1 MADIDLHI
9 GGHVYTLSC
18 AEGEEADLLR
28 LAAMVDGEISRA
40 RSLIG
45 GMTEARQ
52 LLFAAI
58 FLAERV
64 TDGTT
69 KNRPLPAAD
78 LASLAG
84 LAERIEAVGSRLSSL
99 ASAGT

>member
-1 MADIDLHI
+1 MADVDLHI

-18 AEGEEADLLR
+18 AEGEEPDLIR
-28 LAAMVDGEISRA
+28 LAAMVDAEVARA
-40 RSLIG
+40 RTLVG

-64 TDGTT
+64 GE
-69 KNRPLPAAD
+69 NGSGASAVSAAR
-78 LASLAG
+78 LTG
-84 LAERIEAVGSRLSSL
+84 LAERIEQVGARLSQL
-99 ASAGT
+99 VDGGA

>member
-1 MADIDLHI
+1 MADVDLHI

-18 AEGEEADLLR
+18 AEGEEPDLMR
-28 LAAMVDGEISRA
+28 LAAMVDAEVLRA
-40 RSLIG
+40 RSLVG

-64 TDGTT
+64 GETSCVES
-69 KNRPLPAAD
+69 PVPAAM
-78 LASLAG
+78 LTG
-84 LAERIEAVGSRLSSL
+84 LAERIEHVGARLSQL
-99 ASAGT
+99 VDGGA